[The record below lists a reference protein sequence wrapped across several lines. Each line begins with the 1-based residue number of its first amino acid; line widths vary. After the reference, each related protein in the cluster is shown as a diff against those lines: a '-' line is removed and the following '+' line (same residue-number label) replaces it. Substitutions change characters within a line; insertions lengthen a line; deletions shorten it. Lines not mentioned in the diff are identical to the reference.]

1 MKTHSSSKKSLD
13 GNYVESDLPLLI
25 QRRGM
30 AVWEDGIVKILDRR
44 KLPNQVDFIVCKTS
58 EDVAVAIENMA
69 IQGAFSISIAAGYG
83 LALSLK
89 NNCSISDLN
98 KASARLISTRP
109 TGIAL
114 KKVITYCQK
123 TAIDAMD
130 NNLCPA
136 SAVIELTSK
145 VASDLAKQAQKTAQ
159 NAISLLKDGD
169 TILTHCFPDRSYVYL
184 LVEAR
189 RRNIDL
195 KIICSETRP
204 YLQGT
209 KLTAFCSSSL
219 GFKTKVISDG
229 MGGALMQQGL
239 INAFI
244 TAADRVCMDG
254 TVANKIGTY
263 QYALA
268 ARENKVPYYVL
279 RQSGPDLGSND
290 SNAIEIEERDGDE
303 LTMIDKKNIAPK
315 NVQGFY
321 PAFDVTPSNLVTRII
336 TDRGIFMANQIKSY
350 FDNDSFIAD
359 SLL

>member
-1 MKTHSSSKKSLD
+1 MKTHLSSKKSLD

-30 AVWEDGIVKILDRR
+30 AAWEDGIVRILDRR
-44 KLPNQVDFIVCKTS
+44 KLPNKVDFIICKS
-58 EDVAVAIENMA
+58 YEDVAFAIESMA

-89 NNCSISDLN
+89 NNCSISNLE

-114 KKVITYCQK
+114 KKVIAYCQK
-123 TAIDAMD
+123 TAMDAMD
-130 NNLCPA
+130 NNQCPV
-136 SAVIELTSK
+136 SAIIELTSK

-159 NAISLLKDGD
+159 NAISLLNDGD

-184 LVEAR
+184 LVEAKKR
-189 RRNIDL
+189 DVDL
-195 KIICSETRP
+195 NIICSETRP
-204 YLQGT
+204 YFQGT
-209 KLTAFCSSSL
+209 KLSAFCSSSL

-279 RQSGPDLGSND
+279 RQSGPDIGSDD
-290 SNAIEIEERDGDE
+290 SSAIEIEERDGDE
-303 LTMIDKKNIAPK
+303 LTVIDKKNIAPK
-315 NVQGFY
+315 NVQGYY
-321 PAFDVTPSNLVTRII
+321 PAFDITSSDLVTRII
-336 TDRGIFMANQIKSY
+336 TDRGIFVANEIKSY
-350 FDNDSFIAD
+350 FDNDSFID
-359 SLL
+359 NSLL

>member
-1 MKTHSSSKKSLD
+1 M
-13 GNYVESDLPLLI
+13 G
-25 QRRGM
+25 
-30 AVWEDGIVKILDRR
+30 
-44 KLPNQVDFIVCKTS
+44 KLWQQIYLKENKVDFIICKS
-58 EDVAVAIENMA
+58 YEDVAVAIESMA

-89 NNCSISDLN
+89 NNCSISNLE

-114 KKVITYCQK
+114 KKVIAYCQK
-123 TAIDAMD
+123 TAMDAMD
-130 NNLCPA
+130 NNQCPVCA
-136 SAVIELTSK
+136 IIELTSK

-159 NAISLLKDGD
+159 NAISLLNDGD

-184 LVEAR
+184 LVEAKKR
-189 RRNIDL
+189 DIDL
-195 KIICSETRP
+195 KVICSETRP

-209 KLTAFCSSSL
+209 KLSAFCSSSL

-263 QYALA
+263 QLA
-268 ARENKVPYYVL
+268 VVANAFGKPLYVAAESIKFARLYPLNQEDIPCAQNL
-279 RQSGPDLGSND
+279 REIKPCTDLG
-290 SNAIEIEERDGDE
+290 RTLMDGDE
-303 LTMIDKKNIAPK
+303 KKISFLSIGSDYTPPSYITLLFTDSGVLTTSAVSDELI
-315 NVQGFY
+315 
-321 PAFDVTPSNLVTRII
+321 NLYR
-336 TDRGIFMANQIKSY
+336 
-350 FDNDSFIAD
+350 
-359 SLL
+359 